1 MSSKV
6 NDLEL
11 SSQVDDTKEQADLE
25 IESEV
30 QVNQDSSS
38 HTPKSRKRRG
48 AEDVSQNLDSRFGTE
63 KEKQYRLAY
72 LKLKKYTKTTTE
84 DLAVR
89 SCAKNGFQGSADFPY
104 ILTQTIS
111 SSVDK
116 YENYPYKG
124 FPYKRA
130 VKLSFD
136 TDGSAFVETSD
147 DSNVYGMCVDVDEYT
162 ETAQVVPI
170 TNNVS
175 GYFICADSSIQC
187 GDHLD
192 FNSEGELVKASSNLP
207 TSINII
213 ALSNTYKHDFRTP
226 AEQRDSS
233 FSSSSDFIIYFAKVT
248 IFGNKAI
255 QRKS

>member
-1 MSSKV
+1 MSGKV
-6 NDLEL
+6 NDVES

-30 QVNQDSSS
+30 HVNQDSSS

-48 AEDVSQNLDSRFGTE
+48 AEDVSQNLDNRFGAE

-136 TDGSAFVETSD
+136 TDRSVFVETSD
-147 DSNVYGMCVDVDEYT
+147 DSNVYGICVDVDEYT

-170 TNNVS
+170 TS
-175 GYFICADSSIQC
+175 GGYQAWLFAKDATIKRGDKIKFNDKGEAEKSS
-187 GDHLD
+187 G
-192 FNSEGELVKASSNLP
+192 SN
-207 TSINII
+207 TIYNAI
-213 ALSNTYKHDFRTP
+213 ALEDTVSLPNNTYLVHVKF
-226 AEQRDSS
+226 
-233 FSSSSDFIIYFAKVT
+233 V
-248 IFGNKAI
+248 GNSV
-255 QRKS
+255 Q